1 MRRLEE
7 RLRALDLPT
16 DVRWCPERM
25 TERSRGKRWYA
36 VRGSDAVRISVPVRV
51 YRRDLKKVPRGA
63 EDAAAHPI
71 IERIKRESLEERS
84 LYPVSGRLVDHKK
97 AKKLTEPCTV
107 VRLHGFKTPP
117 LWMPGRSNR
126 VLRGSREVL
135 LSVKMLFPPDWS
147 DERVLDGVFEA
158 LDALRDVVRSVPRK
172 EILRTCHVVLDQ
184 RELRERLES
193 GELTHDGRRVVSL
206 IGEGTRPAR
215 RFTDVRRHY
224 RIAGPKPDP
233 HVPFEIP
240 EDEEAGLEPLEL
252 KLPWTGEKRRFLP
265 IYEGEMFAVAGANA
279 QGKTTLINAIEA
291 GKDDHAPGDGR
302 EYVVT
307 VRRTA
312 RAEAGVRRMRGE
324 DVSLFFRELP
334 PGYEGSPE
342 NVHGVASG
350 SMKMAAEIQ
359 RAVEEGAKI
368 LFIDED
374 KAAVNL
380 LVPGVL
386 TRKLEGIRTLVEV
399 KEEITSRGVTIIAAT
414 GVLDDF
420 TAAADRAIVM
430 ENHRAK
436 PLNLKEFRARL
447 AKHHA
452 ELARR
457 YSEAEESPG
466 ESA

>member
-7 RLRALDLPT
+7 RLRALRLPSG
-16 DVRWCPERM
+16 VRWCPRRM
-25 TERSRGKRWYA
+25 TDRSRGRRWYA
-36 VRGSDAVRISVPVRV
+36 VRGSDAVRITVPVRV
-51 YRRDLKKVPRGA
+51 YRRDLRKVPEGA

-71 IERIKRESLEERS
+71 IERIKREAREERD
-84 LYPVSGRLVDHKK
+84 LYPLSGRLIDYKK
-97 AKKLTEPCTV
+97 ARKLTEPCTV
-107 VRLHGFKTPP
+107 VRLHGFRTPP
-117 LWMPGRSNR
+117 LWMPGESNR
-126 VLRGSREVL
+126 VLRDSREVL
-135 LSVKMLFPPDWS
+135 LSVKLLFPPDWS
-147 DERVLDGVFEA
+147 DERVLDGVFTA
-158 LDALRDVVRSVPRK
+158 LDALRDVVRSVPRR
-172 EILRTCHVVLDQ
+172 EILRTCRVVLDQ
-184 RELRERLES
+184 RELRERMES
-193 GELTHDGRRVVSL
+193 GELTHEGRRVVAL
-206 IGEGTRPAR
+206 IGEGARPAR

-233 HVPFEIP
+233 HIPFEVP

-252 KLPWTGEKRRFLP
+252 KLPWTGERRRFLP

-279 QGKTTLINAIEA
+279 QGKTTLINAIES

-302 EYVVT
+302 EYVIT

-312 RAEAGVRRMRGE
+312 RAEAGIKRMRGE

-334 PGYEGSPE
+334 PGYEGTPE
-342 NVHGVASG
+342 NVRGLASG

-359 RAVEEGAKI
+359 RAVEEGARI

-386 TRKLEGIRTLVEV
+386 TRRLEGIRTLVEV
-399 KEEITSRGVTIIAAT
+399 KDEITSRGVTIVAAT

-430 ENHRAK
+430 EEHRPK
-436 PLNLKEFRARL
+436 PLNLREFRALL
-447 AKHHA
+447 ARHHA

-457 YSEAEESPG
+457 YSEAG
-466 ESA
+466 